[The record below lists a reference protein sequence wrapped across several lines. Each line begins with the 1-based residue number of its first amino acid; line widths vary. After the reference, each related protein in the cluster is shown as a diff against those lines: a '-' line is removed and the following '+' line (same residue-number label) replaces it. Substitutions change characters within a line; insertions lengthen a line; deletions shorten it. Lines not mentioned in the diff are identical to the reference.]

1 MAEEGEVKKVS
12 KLSSL
17 INQAKEEVN
26 KLQITVHYS
35 ENNWETN
42 EEINLILDENTT
54 INQLIEATKEKL
66 TNKENI
72 NNKIFNVRIF
82 KKKKKI
88 PNNEY
93 PVCNLESKV
102 KDYGKSHFCLVEDK
116 QTSEPIQ
123 KEEEK
128 VEEKKEE
135 PKEEKAEEKKEEI
148 KQEEPKEEKKEEP
161 KEEKKE
167 EIKQEEKKEEKD
179 NNQPQQK
186 VKDNNNKN
194 GNQKEKGKDKGK
206 EKGKPNK
213 SKDKCVIF

>member
-167 EIKQEEKKEEKD
+167 EIKHEEPKEEKD

-186 VKDNNNKN
+186 VKDNSNKN

-213 SKDKCVIF
+213 SKDKCVVF